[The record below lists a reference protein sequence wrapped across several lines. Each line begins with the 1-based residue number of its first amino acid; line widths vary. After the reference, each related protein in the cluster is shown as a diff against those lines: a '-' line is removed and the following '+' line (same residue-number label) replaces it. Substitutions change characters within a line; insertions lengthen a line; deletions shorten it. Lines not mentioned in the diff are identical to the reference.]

1 MPIAPS
7 TRKTRATHA
16 GLISA
21 TRVVVRR
28 TGTVAPEQVA
38 EAAGVSSAT
47 LYSYFGSKDLLLA
60 AAFDAALDDINQS
73 TGSILSVERLLEN
86 GWENTARALVRSVVR
101 RFTHDARLVRL
112 AVARL
117 PDSQEV
123 RQIYRKRQE
132 EAQSTIQKFI
142 RLGGTAGKLR
152 SGEDDVLAKTMLVL
166 LQGLQNPLVLQPGAG
181 PIVDEIAG
189 AVFRLLVPRP
199 ELD

>member
-21 TRVVVRR
+21 TREVVRR
-28 TGTVAPEQVA
+28 TGTVASEQVA
-38 EAAGVSSAT
+38 EAAGLSSAT

-73 TGSILSVERLLEN
+73 TASILSVERLLEN
-86 GWENTARALVRSVVR
+86 GWDNTARALVRSVVR

-117 PDSQEV
+117 PDSPEV
-123 RQIYRKRQE
+123 RLVYRKRQE
-132 EAQSTIQKFI
+132 EAQATIQRFI
-142 RLGGTAGKLR
+142 RLGTAAGKLID
-152 SGEDDVLAKTMLVL
+152 GEDDVLAKTLLVL
-166 LQGLQNPLVLQPGAG
+166 LQGLQNPIVLQPGAG
-181 PIVDEIAG
+181 PVVDEIAST
-189 AVFRLLVPRP
+189 VFRLLEPRT
-199 ELD
+199 

>member
-7 TRKTRATHA
+7 TRKTRATHS
-16 GLISA
+16 GLIFA
-21 TRVVVRR
+21 TREVVRR

-73 TGSILSVERLLEN
+73 TASILSVERLLEN

-117 PDSQEV
+117 ADSQEV
-123 RQIYRKRQE
+123 RHIYRKRQE

-152 SGEDDVLAKTMLVL
+152 SGEDDVLAKAMLVL

-189 AVFRLLVPRP
+189 AVFRLLAPP
-199 ELD
+199 S

>member
-21 TRVVVRR
+21 TREVVRR

-73 TGSILSVERLLEN
+73 TASILSVERLLEN
-86 GWENTARALVRSVVR
+86 GWDNTARALVRSVVR

-117 PDSQEV
+117 PDSPEV

-132 EAQSTIQKFI
+132 EAQATIQRFI
-142 RLGGTAGKLR
+142 RLGGTAAKLR

-166 LQGLQNPLVLQPGAG
+166 LQGLQNPLILQPGAG
-181 PIVDEIAG
+181 PVVDEIAG
-189 AVFRLLVPRP
+189 SVFRLLAPRT
-199 ELD
+199 